1 MKNIWIWIKNNPIR
15 FMFLVPIILV
25 AIISI
30 SHVVSWYELANPF
43 TWAVYLSIAIEIGAM
58 TALVA
63 VTNRIKGGVWLMFG
77 LVTFIQMVG
86 NIFFSYKEV
95 DTASYLFK
103 SWIELTAPIWEAL
116 GSDSTDLVA
125 MKRWIAF
132 LEGGLLP
139 IISLTSLHFF
149 VKFDDGKPKI
159 EQAVN
164 DQITDSVTQ
173 VIEED
178 VEPMIHP
185 DAIENGV
192 YETSK
197 IVNEHREDEA
207 KKVWEKVRE
216 LREEGKLPTPTQEDL
231 EDEPTA
237 LAFTSYEV
245 EEESPIVETF
255 VSSNLSAAI
264 YGSGTGTSGNEQD
277 WYSLPNKT
285 GLDINKQYQLKF
297 RLSSRTFSNST
308 ATTRGVDVADIVDVQ
323 VSRNGGAFISE
334 LRITGNSNATWT
346 YASTGV
352 VNHTANGSF
361 TNSAAPTG
369 DVYQAP
375 AGATTTAPS
384 TVYLTFPYGTSQLGQ
399 LNVKVVL
406 TSGVFSF
413 KYVRNVSESLDNI
426 VSTVLLI
433 TAGSLLPST
442 ATTICF
448 RRVVKSES
456 DPIILF
462 SFLAALESSSIF
474 FSSP

>member
-1 MKNIWIWIKNNPIR
+1 
-15 FMFLVPIILV
+15 MFLVPIILV

-173 VIEED
+173 SIEED

-185 DAIENGV
+185 EAIENGV

-197 IVNEHREDEA
+197 IVNEHKEDEA
-207 KKVWEKVRE
+207 KKVWNKVRE

-237 LAFTSYEV
+237 LAFTPYEV

-255 VSSNLSAAI
+255 VSEDEYLDLQDSHSLVSEPV
-264 YGSGTGTSGNEQD
+264 SEPVNEVVSEPVNEVVNESETEGITEGITEGVNEGVNEGVEPIIETTETINDDIREILEEIGDEVISQD
-277 WYSLPNKT
+277 ETEEQVINVEEIISQDEPEENKVR
-285 GLDINKQYQLKF
+285 
-297 RLSSRTFSNST
+297 RLS
-308 ATTRGVDVADIVDVQ
+308 
-323 VSRNGGAFISE
+323 
-334 LRITGNSNATWT
+334 
-346 YASTGV
+346 Y
-352 VNHTANGSF
+352 
-361 TNSAAPTG
+361 
-369 DVYQAP
+369 
-375 AGATTTAPS
+375 
-384 TVYLTFPYGTSQLGQ
+384 
-399 LNVKVVL
+399 VK
-406 TSGVFSF
+406 
-413 KYVRNVSESLDNI
+413 
-426 VSTVLLI
+426 
-433 TAGSLLPST
+433 
-442 ATTICF
+442 
-448 RRVVKSES
+448 KS
-456 DPIILF
+456 
-462 SFLAALESSSIF
+462 
-474 FSSP
+474 

>member
-173 VIEED
+173 SIEED

-185 DAIENGV
+185 EAIENGV

-197 IVNEHREDEA
+197 IVNEHKEDEA
-207 KKVWEKVRE
+207 KKVWNKVRE

-237 LAFTSYEV
+237 LAFTPYEV

-255 VSSNLSAAI
+255 VSEDEYLDLQDSHSLVSEPV
-264 YGSGTGTSGNEQD
+264 SEPVNEVVSEPVNEVVNESETEGITEGITEGVNEGVNEGVEPIIETTETINDDIREILEEIGDEVISQD
-277 WYSLPNKT
+277 ETEEQVINVEEIISQDEPEENKVR
-285 GLDINKQYQLKF
+285 
-297 RLSSRTFSNST
+297 RLS
-308 ATTRGVDVADIVDVQ
+308 
-323 VSRNGGAFISE
+323 
-334 LRITGNSNATWT
+334 
-346 YASTGV
+346 Y
-352 VNHTANGSF
+352 
-361 TNSAAPTG
+361 
-369 DVYQAP
+369 
-375 AGATTTAPS
+375 
-384 TVYLTFPYGTSQLGQ
+384 
-399 LNVKVVL
+399 VK
-406 TSGVFSF
+406 
-413 KYVRNVSESLDNI
+413 
-426 VSTVLLI
+426 
-433 TAGSLLPST
+433 
-442 ATTICF
+442 
-448 RRVVKSES
+448 KS
-456 DPIILF
+456 
-462 SFLAALESSSIF
+462 
-474 FSSP
+474 